1 MTRRPPRSTRTYT
14 LFPYPTLFRSAVGV
28 GKAKRIIA
36 MATAHHRF
44 NWIHPF
50 PDGNG
55 RVSRLMSHAM
65 GQAAGIGA
73 HGLWSVSRGL
83 ARGLAPGAEGRLEY
97 KRHMALADE
106 PRQGDRDGPGN
117 LSLKGLEI
125 FATWFLSICLD
136 QIGYMSDLFELGTLA
151 KRIERHV
158 RSEETLPPEANWLLQ
173 EALVRGEFER
183 GEAERITRQIGR
195 EHV

>member
-83 ARGLAPGAEGRLEY
+83 ARGLAPGAE
-97 KRHMALADE
+97 
-106 PRQGDRDGPGN
+106 
-117 LSLKGLEI
+117 
-125 FATWFLSICLD
+125 
-136 QIGYMSDLFELGTLA
+136 
-151 KRIERHV
+151 
-158 RSEETLPPEANWLLQ
+158 RSEEHTSELQ
-173 EALVRGEFER
+173 SLM
-183 GEAERITRQIGR
+183 RISYAVFCLKKKNNQQIR
-195 EHV
+195 E

>member
-1 MTRRPPRSTRTYT
+1 MFIFFFSSRRRHTRCALVT
-14 LFPYPTLFRSAVGV
+14 GV
-28 GKAKRIIA
+28 QTCALPI
-36 MATAHHRF
+36 
-44 NWIHPF
+44 
-50 PDGNG
+50 
-55 RVSRLMSHAM
+55 L
-65 GQAAGIGA
+65 
-73 HGLWSVSRGL
+73 SRGL

-125 FATWFLSICLD
+125 FATWLLSICLD

-158 RSEETLPPEANWLLQ
+158 ALDDTLPPEANWLLQ

-183 GEAERITRQIGR
+183 GEAERRRRVPERTARRVLKQLTDAGLLASETDRKSTRLNSR
-195 EHV
+195 H